1 MMRMRD
7 LLGLAEPARAEDP
20 AFCALFEGLPDA
32 AALLDAQGRVQQAN
46 AALRQALGPALP
58 VRPGLPPMRLFAS
71 RSRMAAQAWL
81 AGGAPPAELRL
92 AAPEG
97 MPEAPVAPR
106 RIPLPDGASLLVL
119 RDLTESHALAACV
132 AEGDRLQALGTLAGG
147 IAHDF
152 NNLLAVVLGCTGDAL
167 AQLDPQQRS
176 VVAELEQVHEAAQRG
191 AALVRQLLAYARQQV
206 LAPQLVCLND
216 AVRGMARLLHP
227 LLGRQVT
234 LELALEEPA
243 RSVRIDPSQLD
254 RVLMNLAMNARQAM
268 PSGGRLTLSTGRCLL
283 LRPLPLGAEEVPA
296 GRWTVLEV
304 SDTGGGIAP
313 EALPRIFDPFFTD
326 RAQQGGTGMGLAT
339 VQGIVRQSGGYVTV
353 ESQLG
358 QGTRF
363 RILLPRIE
371 ETAPATTPSAATP
384 PAATP
389 PAACPSTACP
399 SAAGPATPAPAAPA
413 PETPAAQTPAPET
426 AAPVAPAPAAP
437 AAATPDSAAAPQGI
451 LLLVEDEPPLRRL
464 AERALRRAGWDVKA
478 AEDAESALALVEDGL
493 RPAVMVSDVM
503 MPGMDGVTL
512 SRQLRKLLPYLPVLL
527 VSGYAPGMVDAGVP
541 DQESPGAALHFLAKP
556 YATAE
561 LLRSVTEIL
570 AR

>member
-7 LLGLAEPARAEDP
+7 LLGLAEPASAEDP
-20 AFCALFEGLPDA
+20 AFQALFDGLPDA
-32 AALLDAQGRVQQAN
+32 AALLDGQGRVQQAN

-58 VRPGLPPMRLFAS
+58 VHAGMQPLRFFAV
-71 RSRMAAQAWL
+71 RSRPAAQAWL
-81 AGGAPPAELRL
+81 AGGAAPAELRL

-119 RDLTESHALAACV
+119 HDLTESHALAACV

-167 AQLDPQQRS
+167 AQLDPQQS
-176 VVAELEQVHEAAQRG
+176 GVAAELEQVHEAAQRG

-234 LELALEEPA
+234 LELALEQPG
-243 RSVRIDPSQLD
+243 RMVRIDPSQLD

-304 SDTGGGIAP
+304 SDTGAGIAA
-313 EALPRIFDPFFTD
+313 ESLPKIFQPFFTD

-363 RILLPRIE
+363 RILLPRVE
-371 ETAPATTPSAATP
+371 ETASAAGSPPAAGAAAPVAAAPATT
-384 PAATP
+384 
-389 PAACPSTACP
+389 
-399 SAAGPATPAPAAPA
+399 APAV
-413 PETPAAQTPAPET
+413 PE
-426 AAPVAPAPAAP
+426 P
-437 AAATPDSAAAPQGI
+437 AAAAASQGV

-464 AERALRRAGWDVKA
+464 AERALRRAGWEVKA
-478 AEDAESALALVEDGL
+478 AEDAEAALALVEGGL

-503 MPGMDGVTL
+503 MPGMDGIAL
-512 SRQLRKLLPYLPVLL
+512 SRQVRRLLPALPVLL
-527 VSGYAPGMVDAGVP
+527 VSGYAPGMVDAGLP
-541 DQESPGAALHFLAKP
+541 GQELPGAALHFLAKP

-561 LLRSVTEIL
+561 LLRSVTQIL
-570 AR
+570 AH

>member
-20 AFCALFEGLPDA
+20 AFQALFEGLPDA

-46 AALRQALGPALP
+46 AALRQALGPGLP
-58 VRPGLPPMRLFAS
+58 VHAGMQPLRFFAA
-71 RSRMAAQAWL
+71 RSRLAAQSWL
-81 AGGAPPAELRL
+81 SGGAPPAELRL

-119 RDLTESHALAACV
+119 DDLTESHALAACV

-167 AQLDPQQRS
+167 AQLSPQQRG
-176 VVAELEQVHEAAQRG
+176 VAAELEQVQEAAQRG

-206 LAPQLVCLND
+206 LAPQLVCLDD

-234 LELALEEPA
+234 LELALEQPG
-243 RSVRIDPSQLD
+243 RMVRIDPSQLD

-283 LRPLPLGAEEVPA
+283 LRPLPLGSEEVPA

-304 SDTGGGIAP
+304 SDTGAGIAA
-313 EALPRIFDPFFTD
+313 ESLPKIFQPFFTD

-363 RILLPRIE
+363 RILLPRVE
-371 ETAPATTPSAATP
+371 ETASVAESPSAAASVA
-384 PAATP
+384 PASAT
-389 PAACPSTACP
+389 TV
-399 SAAGPATPAPAAPA
+399 PATPAPATPEPPTPKPA
-413 PETPAAQTPAPET
+413 TPAPT
-426 AAPVAPAPAAP
+426 TAAP
-437 AAATPDSAAAPQGI
+437 AAAAAPQGV

-464 AERALRRAGWDVKA
+464 AERALRRAGWEVTA
-478 AEDAESALALVEDGL
+478 AEDAETALTLVEEGL

-503 MPGMDGVTL
+503 MPGMDGVAL
-512 SRQLRKLLPYLPVLL
+512 SRQIRRLLPGLPVLL
-527 VSGYAPGMVDAGVP
+527 VSGYAPGMVDTGVP
-541 DQESPGAALHFLAKP
+541 GQETPGAALHFLAKP

-561 LLRSVTEIL
+561 LLRTVTQIL
-570 AR
+570 AP